1 VTPAPLS
8 PTRGR
13 REKMK
18 IQLSRKKI
26 ADAILHNNE
35 TTVSGGDR
43 AGVFVW
49 PNGRAE
55 VSIVGRGTT
64 YIGPEV
70 YDPAEFAETD
80 LECDTTQWRNEARE
94 EGIREGRIRDVFPDE
109 LTPEEKDLIDEYADL
124 YASVWLEELRYLT
137 EVRLECDDGSVDVI
151 EVEWID

>member
-1 VTPAPLS
+1 
-8 PTRGR
+8 
-13 REKMK
+13 MK

-43 AGVFVW
+43 MGVFVW

-55 VSIVGRGTT
+55 VSTVGRGTY
-64 YIGPEV
+64 YIGPKI
-70 YDPAEFAETD
+70 YDPAEFVEKTD
-80 LECDTTQWRNEARE
+80 IFCDCDTTQWWNEARE
-94 EGIREGRIRDVFPDE
+94 EGIKEGRIRDVFPDE
-109 LTPEEKDLIDEYADL
+109 LTSEERELIDEYADL